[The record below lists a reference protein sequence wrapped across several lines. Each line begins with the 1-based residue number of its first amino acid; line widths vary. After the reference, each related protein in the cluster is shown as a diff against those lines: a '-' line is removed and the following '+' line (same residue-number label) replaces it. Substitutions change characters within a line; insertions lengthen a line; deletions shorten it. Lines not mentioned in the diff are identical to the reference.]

1 MINIILN
8 GCNGKMGHVLA
19 SMIASQPNCQV
30 VCGFDI
36 TPDPNAT
43 FPVYTNP
50 TEYKGP
56 ADVLIDFSNPKA
68 LEHLLPYVTERK
80 IPTIFATTG
89 LSEAQLCAIHDA
101 SAVIP
106 VFFSANMSV
115 GVNLLI
121 ELAQKAAKF
130 LGDGFDVEIIEK
142 HHNQKLDAPS
152 GTALAI
158 ANALAEVKED
168 VHYVYDRHAVRKKR
182 GTEEIGIHSI
192 RGGTI
197 VGEHEVIFAGR
208 DEIISVSHR
217 ADSREIFAT
226 GALKAAMFLAKQP
239 AGFYSM
245 KDLLNS

>member
-1 MINIILN
+1 MTNIILN
-8 GCNGKMGHVLA
+8 GCNGKMGHVLSA
-19 SMIASQPNCQV
+19 MIAAQPSCQV

-36 TPDPNAT
+36 APSSDAK
-43 FPVYTNP
+43 FPVYTDP
-50 TEYKGP
+50 FEYSGP

-68 LEHLLPYVTERK
+68 LERLLPYVKERK

-89 LSEAQLCAIHDA
+89 LSEAQLASIKEA
-101 SAVIP
+101 SATIP

-115 GVNLLI
+115 GINLLI

-130 LGDGFDVEIIEK
+130 LDTGFDIEIVEK

-158 ANALAEVKED
+158 ADALAEVKD
-168 VHYVYDRHAVRKKR
+168 DTHYVFDRHAVRKKR
-182 GTEEIGIHSI
+182 NPDEIGIHSI

-226 GALKAAMFLAKQP
+226 GALKAALFLAKQP
-239 AGFYSM
+239 AGFYCM
-245 KDLLNS
+245 KDLLNA

>member
-1 MINIILN
+1 MTNIILN
-8 GCNGKMGHVLA
+8 GCNGRMGRVLTSLIEA
-19 SMIASQPNCQV
+19 QPNCRV
-30 VCGFDI
+30 VCGFDV
-36 TPDPNAT
+36 TEAT
-43 FPVYTNP
+43 DRPFPVYTSP
-50 TEYKGP
+50 EDYDGP
-56 ADVLIDFSNPKA
+56 VDVLIDFSNPKA
-68 LEHLLPYVTERK
+68 LEKLLPYVSRRK

-89 LSEAQLCAIHDA
+89 LSDAQLA
-101 SAVIP
+101 SLREASSSIP

-130 LGDGFDVEIIEK
+130 LGEGFNIEIIEK

-158 ANALAEVKED
+158 ADALTD
-168 VHYVYDRHAVRKKR
+168 VLPETQYVYDRHSVRKKR
-182 GTEEIGIHSI
+182 SSEEIGIHSI

-197 VGEHEVIFAGR
+197 VGEHDVLFAGR
-208 DEIISVSHR
+208 DEIITLSHR

-226 GALKAAMFLAKQP
+226 GALKAALFLAKQP